1 MESKKSEERH
11 IICELRCET
20 PNRERVRQLL
30 LQFVEPA
37 RLEEGCL
44 YYDLYQEIT
53 DRNTFYIIDGWTNQ
67 AAMDAH
73 ANNPH
78 VAKVMEELGPLLV
91 FGPSITLST
100 RVSDQRRAR
109 SDR

>member
-1 MESKKSEERH
+1 MKSTKSEERH

-20 PNRERVRQLL
+20 PNRERVRQLV

-44 YYDLYQEIT
+44 YYDLYQKI
-53 DRNTFYIIDGWTNQ
+53 DDPNTFYIIDGWANQ
-67 AAMDAH
+67 DAVASH
-73 ANNPH
+73 ADNPH
-78 VAKVMEELGPLLV
+78 VAKVMEELRQLLV

-100 RVSDQRRAR
+100 RVSN
-109 SDR
+109 

>member
-1 MESKKSEERH
+1 MESKMSEEHH

-44 YYDLYQEIT
+44 YYDLYQQIA

-78 VAKVMEELGPLLV
+78 VAQVMEELGPLLV